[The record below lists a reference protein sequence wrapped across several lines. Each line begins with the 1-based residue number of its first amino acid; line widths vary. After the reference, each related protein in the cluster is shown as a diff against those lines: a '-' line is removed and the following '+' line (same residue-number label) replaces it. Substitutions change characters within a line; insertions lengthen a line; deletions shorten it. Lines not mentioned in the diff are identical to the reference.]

1 MQVYP
6 ERFTQQL
13 AQNQSQGPSP
23 FYLIFG
29 DEPQQKLT
37 AIEQVRVL
45 AKQHGFD
52 ERQNLFVDAQF
63 SWQTL
68 VEATQTLSLFS
79 SKLYIEIEIP
89 TGKPG
94 AEGSKILTKLAEQTN
109 SDTLIVLHGQKI
121 GKDVQNT
128 KWFKALDKQGI
139 FVPCFPLE
147 GKQLTQWV
155 NRYAHEVGLQSNP
168 EAINLVSDF
177 CEGNLLAAK
186 QEIDKLLLLFSGQ
199 RVTLEQA
206 ESSVVDQSRFNVF
219 QLVDVMLSGDVQR
232 MVKLLYR
239 LEAEGIEPT
248 IVLWAL
254 VREWQTLTLL
264 ANKQQSGQSINWNQ
278 LRIWKNRQAVYLN
291 ALQRLS
297 MPHLQ
302 KIQRKLGILDQR
314 IKQSVVTRPYIEL
327 CHLCMMFIPFELD
340 GLPLESES

>member
-1 MQVYP
+1 MQLYP
-6 ERFTQQL
+6 DRFTQQL
-13 AQNQSQGPSP
+13 SQSQEPSP

-37 AIEQVRVL
+37 AIEQVRVF

-52 ERQNLFVDAQF
+52 ERQNLHVDAQF
-63 SWQTL
+63 NWQSL
-68 VEATQTLSLFS
+68 IEATQTLSLFS
-79 SKLYIEIEIP
+79 SKQFIEIELP

-94 AEGSKILTKLAEQTN
+94 AEGSKILTALADQTN
-109 SDTLIVLHGQKI
+109 SDTLVVIHGQKI

-147 GKQLTQWV
+147 GKQLAQWV
-155 NRYAHEVGLQSNP
+155 SRYAREVGLQTDP
-168 EAINLVSDF
+168 AVINLISDF

-186 QEIDKLLLLFSGQ
+186 QEIDKLLLLFPGQ
-199 RVTLEQA
+199 MINLEQA

-278 LRIWKNRQAVYLN
+278 MRIWKNRQSVYLS

-297 MPHLQ
+297 LQHLQ
-302 KIQRKLGILDQR
+302 TIQHKLGVLDQR

-327 CHLCMMFIPFELD
+327 CHLCLLFIPFELD
-340 GLPLESES
+340 GLPLESEY